1 MSNLKNRLKGIKNM
15 SKKDKFWKLAVYYTD
30 RLEGGSEEGGWY
42 FTAGDRVKE
51 GKTLF
56 TDPRESFDGL
66 VGCLIRGLARRITSS
81 EYGLDG
87 RCLFSRI
94 T

>member
-42 FTAGDRVKE
+42 YTAGDRVKE
-51 GKTLF
+51 GKTKF
-56 TDPRESFDGL
+56 TDPKKLYEL
-66 VGCLIRGLARRITSS
+66 VGCLIKVWQKN
-81 EYGLDG
+81 
-87 RCLFSRI
+87 
-94 T
+94 

>member
-42 FTAGDRVKE
+42 YTAGDRVKE
-51 GKTLF
+51 GKTKF
-56 TDPRESFDGL
+56 TDPKKALRACRLFNKGMAKE
-66 VGCLIRGLARRITSS
+66 LILINM
-81 EYGLDG
+81 E
-87 RCLFSRI
+87 
-94 T
+94 